1 MTINQLH
8 LFIIFL
14 INGIIIGFV
23 FDIFRVFR
31 KSFRHK
37 DYIINIQDILFW
49 LITGIILLY
58 SSFTFNDGE
67 LRLFMILSAF
77 LGFIIYLLTLSKIT
91 IKINVK
97 IIFFLKKILN
107 KIIKII
113 LLPIRKFFFKPFTF
127 LVINIKKSFKNFKLS
142 KKEKINNKNDIKEG
156 F

>member
-14 INGIIIGFV
+14 INGIVIGFI
-23 FDIFRVFR
+23 FDMFRVFR

-49 LITGIILLY
+49 VCTGFVLLY

-67 LRLFMILSAF
+67 LRLFMILSAV
-77 LGFIIYLLTLSKIT
+77 LGFIIYLLTFSKI
-91 IKINVK
+91 IINVNVK
-97 IIFFLKKILN
+97 ILLFLKKLLSR
-107 KIIKII
+107 IIKIL

-127 LVINIKKSFKNFKLS
+127 LVINIKKSFKNLKLS
-142 KKEKINNKNDIKEG
+142 KKEKIKNKNDIKEG

>member
-14 INGIIIGFV
+14 INGIIIGFI
-23 FDIFRVFR
+23 FDMFRVFR

-37 DYIINIQDILFW
+37 DYIINIQDVLFW
-49 LITGIILLY
+49 FCTGIILLY

-77 LGFIIYLLTLSKIT
+77 LGFIIYLLTLSKI
-91 IKINVK
+91 IINVNVK
-97 IIFFLKKILN
+97 FLLFLKKLLS
-107 KIIKII
+107 KIIKIL
-113 LLPIRKFFFKPFTF
+113 LLPIRKFFFRPFTF
-127 LVINIKKSFKNFKLS
+127 VVINIKKSFKKLKLS
-142 KKEKINNKNDIKEG
+142 KKEKLKNKNDIKEG

>member
-14 INGIIIGFV
+14 INGIIIGFI
-23 FDIFRVFR
+23 FDMFRVFR

-37 DYIINIQDILFW
+37 DYVINIQDVLFW
-49 LITGIILLY
+49 VCTGVILLY

-77 LGFIIYLLTLSKIT
+77 LGFIIYLLTLSKII
-91 IKINVK
+91 IKVNVK
-97 IIFFLKKILN
+97 IIFFLKNILS
-107 KIIKII
+107 KIIKIL
-113 LLPIRKFFFKPFTF
+113 LLPIRKLFFRPFTF

-142 KKEKINNKNDIKEG
+142 KKEKIGNKNDIKEG

>member
-14 INGIIIGFV
+14 INGIIIGLI
-23 FDIFRVFR
+23 FDIFRVLR

-49 LITGIILLY
+49 ICTGSILLY

-67 LRLFMILSAF
+67 LRIFMILGAF
-77 LGFIIYLLTLSKIT
+77 LGFIIYLFTFSKI
-91 IKINVK
+91 IININVK
-97 IIFFLKKILN
+97 IILFLKKILG
-107 KIIKII
+107 KLIKLI
-113 LLPIRKFFFKPFTF
+113 LLPIRKFFFKPFIF
-127 LVINIKKSFKNFKLS
+127 LVINIKKSFKNLKLS
-142 KKEKINNKNDIKEG
+142 KKEKIKNKNDIKEG

>member
-14 INGIIIGFV
+14 INGIIIGFI
-23 FDIFRVFR
+23 FDMFRVFR

-37 DYIINIQDILFW
+37 DYIINIQDVLFW
-49 LITGIILLY
+49 ICTGIILLY

-77 LGFIIYLLTLSKIT
+77 LGFVIYLLTLSKI
-91 IKINVK
+91 IININVK
-97 IIFFLKKILN
+97 IVLFVKKILG
-107 KIIKII
+107 KIIKLII
-113 LLPIRKFFFKPFTF
+113 LPIRKIFFKPFTF
-127 LVINIKKSFKNFKLS
+127 LVINIKKSFKNLKLS
-142 KKEKINNKNDIKEG
+142 KKEKITNKKDIKEG